1 MKKILSSIFLSILA
15 ALALPI
21 NAGAQK
27 ANIEDRLDDSGQFA
41 PLFPFQPT
49 HNTPDNITNVRTWD
63 NVSGAPAGST
73 GFIRSEGDHF
83 VDGNGTPMRFIGTN
97 IGMTGC
103 FPSHED
109 ADKVA
114 AELTRYGINIVR
126 MHYVSHRTPKDGYP
140 VKDSFIEPVQ
150 LERFDYLFA
159 KLKEN
164 GIYIYFQLNIARKAT
179 KANGLENVGP
189 LPYYKNGLDNFEYVL
204 VNLQKRF
211 HKEILEHVNPYT
223 GIAYKDDPAIGM
235 FELANEN
242 SIVYSWYSPKHKFT
256 ALSEPYKTRM
266 VAIWN
271 KWLKDKYGTTA
282 NLKKAWEERD
292 GDSGKMI
299 VNTIADGCGGWAVQ
313 PARKGKATCDEVKAS
328 KKDKLEGKSY
338 VHVEVQEAD
347 KKTFSPKIMWSD
359 FQLGKM
365 KSYCVRLKVRAAEPV
380 KLTIRAGQRT
390 APYKAAGLS
399 ATINATK
406 RWEEYKF
413 NFISTIDDSDLKV
426 FLSGFS
432 EGDAV
437 DIADLCISEGMDY
450 ELPGEQ
456 SLEEGTVEWPYIYNK
471 HVPWQ
476 RAKDWAEFIGT
487 LERNYFGDLYNNV
500 KNNLGVRQCVTGTQ
514 LAYGFNVPQA
524 ATDYCD
530 IHDYWCHPFFPGGK
544 WSWTHWQL
552 RNDAIVNGA
561 GTYGDQGCP
570 GSTYVQ
576 MARARILGKPFTVSE
591 YDHPNLNYY
600 SAEGNLMLSAMGA
613 FQNWSALM
621 QFAWILDT
629 NFDRDNVNGMF
640 DMCSAP
646 QKLVHFPAC
655 WSMFV
660 RGDVR
665 KGSDKLAFAYPSS
678 YERDIEKV
686 AFAQAGNAHRNVDS
700 DLLKSLPL
708 AVVSGRELK
717 ERPDLFNPEGKVV
730 IHDEADVPQALQD
743 AFSRKVM
750 KSTTG
755 ELTWDWSNPEAGV
768 FMVDSRRTKAFSGF
782 VRGRSFTFSGMRLTP
797 GRTRLDW
804 LTLTLTQAHAD
815 GESRN
820 RSMLAPGTYLLAA
833 TGVVRNTGQKTM
845 KINNK
850 HGRVSYSE
858 EDGGNPG
865 TGPVLCEGIEAELAF
880 AGLQGRV
887 ECYALDPD
895 GNRTAAVDVAAS
907 PAGEAV
913 VNIGPQYRT
922 VWYELIVKP
931 KDN

>member
-1 MKKILSSIFLSILA
+1 MKRILLIA
-15 ALALPI
+15 ALIVFPLASPAQ
-21 NAGAQK
+21 NADMA
-27 ANIEDRLDDSGQFA
+27 DDAGQFA

-49 HNTPDNITNVRTWD
+49 HNNPANITNVRTWD
-63 NVSGAPAGST
+63 NVSSDPAGST

-83 VDGNGTPMRFIGTN
+83 VDGNGTPVRFIGTN

-126 MHYVSHRTPKDGYP
+126 MHYVSHRTPKEGYP
-140 VKDSFIEPVQ
+140 VKDSFIEPQQ

-179 KANGLENVGP
+179 KANGLENVKP
-189 LPYYKNGLDNFEYVL
+189 LPYYKNGIDNFEYVL

-223 GIAYKDDPAIGM
+223 GIAYRDDPAIGM

-242 SIVYSWYSPKHKFT
+242 SIVYSWYSPKHQFT
-256 ALSEPYKTRM
+256 GLSEPYKTRM
-266 VAIWN
+266 IAIWN
-271 KWLKDKYGTTA
+271 KWLTNKYGTTA
-282 NLKKAWEERD
+282 NLKKAWEASA
-292 GDSGKMI
+292 SGNGEMV
-299 VNTIADGCGGWAVQ
+299 VNTVADGCGGWAVQ
-313 PARKGKATCDEVKAS
+313 PGKNSSASCNVVKAV
-328 KKDKLEGKSY
+328 KKDKLEGKNY
-338 VHVEVQEAD
+338 VHVDVYEIN
-347 KKTFSPKIMWSD
+347 KKSQHPKIMWSS
-359 FQLGKM
+359 FHLRKM
-365 KSYCVRLKVRAAEPV
+365 KPYCLRLKVRANEPI
-380 KLTIRAGQRT
+380 KLFIRAGQRRT
-390 APYKAAGLS
+390 PYKSAGLS
-399 ATINATK
+399 GTINATK
-406 RWEEYKF
+406 RWEEYTF
-413 NFISTIDDSDLKV
+413 NFISTIDDPDLKI
-426 FLSGFS
+426 FIYGFA
-432 EGDAV
+432 EGSSV
-437 DIADLCISEGMDY
+437 DFADLTITEGMDY
-450 ELPGEQ
+450 QLPKDQ
-456 SLEEGTVEWPYIYNK
+456 SLEEGNVEWPYVYNK

-476 RAKDWAEFIGT
+476 RAKDWAEFIAS
-487 LERNYFGDLYNNV
+487 LESNYFADLYNNV
-500 KNNLGVRQCVTGTQ
+500 KKNLGVRQPVTGTQ
-514 LAYGFNVPQA
+514 LAYGFNPPQA

-552 RNDAIVNGA
+552 RNDAIVNGV

-600 SAEGNLMLSAMGA
+600 SAEGNLMLAAMGA

-629 NFDRDNVNGMF
+629 NFARDNVNGMF

-665 KGSDKLAFAYPSS
+665 KGSGKVAFAYPSS
-678 YERDIEKV
+678 YERDIEQV

-717 ERPDLFNPEGKVV
+717 ERPDLFRPEGKVV
-730 IHDEADVPQALQD
+730 IRSEEDVPEALQE

-755 ELTWDWSNPEAGV
+755 ELTWDWSNPKAGV

-804 LTLTLTQAHAD
+804 LTLTLTQTHAD
-815 GESRN
+815 GESRS

-833 TGVVRNTGQKTM
+833 TGVVCNTGQKTV
-845 KINNK
+845 KINNQ
-850 HGRVSYSE
+850 HGRISYSQ

-865 TGPVLCEGIEAELAF
+865 TGPVLCEGIEAELAL
-880 AGLQGRV
+880 AGLRGRV
-887 ECYALDPD
+887 ECWALDPD
-895 GNRTAAVDVAAS
+895 GNRTGAVEVSES

-913 VNIGPQYRT
+913 VKIGPQYRT
-922 VWYELIVKP
+922 VWYELRVKP